1 MKNVID
7 MINIKR
13 DWRLLFQQ
21 TGNRIGRNRGFKT
34 EAEAAT
40 NIIKAQEFDGVA
52 NLYTL
57 GHTKPGEIV
66 LGLNKINI
74 GRSAGTII

>member
-34 EAEAAT
+34 KAEAAT

>member
-1 MKNVID
+1 MKNTVA
-7 MINIKR
+7 MIEARRN
-13 DWRLLFQQ
+13 WRELFQ
-21 TGNRIGRNRGFKT
+21 TSNRIGRNRGFKS
-34 EAEAAT
+34 EEKSA
-40 NIIKAQEFDGVA
+40 NIIKAQEFDGVS

-57 GHTKPGEIV
+57 GHTRPGEIV

>member
-1 MKNVID
+1 MNNALS
-7 MINIKR
+7 MIEARRN
-13 DWRLLFQQ
+13 WRLLFQE